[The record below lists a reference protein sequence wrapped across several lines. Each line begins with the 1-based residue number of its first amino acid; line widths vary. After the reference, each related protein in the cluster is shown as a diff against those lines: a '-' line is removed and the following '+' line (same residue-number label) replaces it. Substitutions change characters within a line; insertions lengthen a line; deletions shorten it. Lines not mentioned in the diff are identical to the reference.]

1 MSDMSAIVS
10 ALKKVSLPKF
20 QAELS
25 AAGNLGKLPAPP
37 SWQDACNCMLNPQV
51 PLAGLGQS
59 IKKIEEVV
67 SSFTGFVAGPASR
80 TPNCAY
86 ITCSIEV
93 PNQEVC
99 ILS

>member
-1 MSDMSAIVS
+1 MSAIVS
-10 ALKKVSLPKF
+10 ALMKVSLPKF

-25 AAGNLGKLPAPP
+25 AAGNLGKLPAPQ
-37 SWQDACNCMLNPQV
+37 SWQDACNRMLNPQEL
-51 PLAGLGQS
+51 LAGLGPIQ
-59 IKKIEEVV
+59 KKIEEGV
-67 SSFTGFVAGPASR
+67 SSLTGGVAHSASR
-80 TPNCAY
+80 TQNCAD